1 MTTDEMQ
8 SRYNHIGIGVIAG
21 IVMFMAFS
29 YGWFG
34 MPPMDL
40 VGSIGIGFGSGF
52 SASVV
57 SYIMMSRDE

>member
-8 SRYNHIGIGVIAG
+8 SRYNHIGIGVIVG
-21 IVMFMAFS
+21 IVMFMVFY

-40 VGSIGIGFGSGF
+40 VGSLGVGFASGF
-52 SASVV
+52 SASIIAWMT
-57 SYIMMSRDE
+57 SD